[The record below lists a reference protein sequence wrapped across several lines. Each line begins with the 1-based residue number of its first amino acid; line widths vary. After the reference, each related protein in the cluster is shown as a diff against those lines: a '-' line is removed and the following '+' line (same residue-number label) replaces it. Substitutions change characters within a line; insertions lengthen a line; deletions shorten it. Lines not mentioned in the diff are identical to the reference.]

1 MCGQILYGFTLWKW
15 LCDERTFP
23 RGIRGLGVFS
33 CLCPYVV
40 RTDEGGRNVKRAGAN
55 ERRRHATGEQKKKG
69 WRNSG
74 KLCVAVSTNAYA
86 LENTLGGGQQWTQ
99 GERRRACS
107 GRPVKTCGAQ
117 HEAPSHFGMD
127 SATSLRVRMGQA
139 RGLFRRISAPI
150 GRPGKKK
157 VTLEGTYVKAAVP
170 LPLRYPAGLVLSRGG
185 ISREKCSLARL
196 LYPRGQT

>member
-1 MCGQILYGFTLWKW
+1 MEVALRRADVSEGDSRAGSFFLSLS
-15 LCDERTFP
+15 L
-23 RGIRGLGVFS
+23 
-33 CLCPYVV
+33 

-69 WRNSG
+69 WRNFG

-139 RGLFRRISAPI
+139 RGLFRRPDICPNWKARKEEGHT
-150 GRPGKKK
+150 GRDIRKGRGPS
-157 VTLEGTYVKAAVP
+157 P
-170 LPLRYPAGLVLSRGG
+170 PALSRW
-185 ISREKCSLARL
+185 SSLE
-196 LYPRGQT
+196 